1 MHGLVN
7 RALQRF
13 VCDVYGPDV
22 WAIVADKAAVGI
34 DTFESMLVYDDSVTK
49 AMLAASALVLDKP
62 RDALLEDLGNYL
74 VAHPNCVVLRRL
86 LRFGGESFTEFLGS
100 LDDLPERARLA
111 VPDLE
116 FPVIAVIEQ
125 DPNNHEILIWVQY
138 QGICHVLAGV
148 LRGMADDYGALAT
161 IEHRGAFP
169 GGQRLSVRIH
179 DVAFAKGRQFNLAP
193 SGISEPLDKSWQRA

>member
-13 VCDVYGPDV
+13 VCDTYSADV
-22 WAIVADKAAVGI
+22 WAVVVEEAAVGI
-34 DTFESMLVYDDSVTK
+34 DTFESMLRYDDSVSE
-49 AMLAASALVLDKP
+49 AMLAASVLVLDKP

-74 VAHPNCVVLRRL
+74 VAHPNCEVLRRL
-86 LRFGGESFTEFLGS
+86 LRFGGETFTEFLGS

-116 FPVIAVIEQ
+116 LPVIAVLEQ
-125 DPNNHEILIWVQY
+125 EPNNHEILIWAQY
-138 QGICHVLAGV
+138 HGICHVLAGV
-148 LRGMADDYGALAT
+148 LRGMADDYGALAR
-161 IEHRGAFP
+161 IEHRGVFP

-193 SGISEPLDKSWQRA
+193 TGVVEPSRKSWQRA

>member
-1 MHGLVN
+1 MHGLFN

-13 VCDVYGPDV
+13 VCDTYGADV
-22 WAIVADKAAVGI
+22 WAIVADQAAVGI
-34 DTFESMLVYDDSVTK
+34 DTFEPMLVYDNSVTD
-49 AMLAASALVLDKP
+49 AMLAASVHVLDKP
-62 RDALLEDLGNYL
+62 REALLEDLGNYL
-74 VAHPNCVVLRRL
+74 VAHPNCEVLRRL

-116 FPVIAVIEQ
+116 FPVIAVLEQ
-125 DPNNHEILIWVQY
+125 EPNCHEILIWVQY
-138 QGICHVLAGV
+138 HGICHVLAGV

-169 GGQRLSVRIH
+169 GGQKLSVRVH

-193 SGISEPLDKSWQRA
+193 SGDPEQSSKPWQQA